1 MINSFIARGITSTC
15 KQNKV
20 TNEWLIL
27 NNDNNKN
34 NICYPIFFSNR
45 TLLSENFVT
54 IKLWQNLIDG
64 IFLLLNWVPIAEITR
79 QVPDLVATQ
88 IFIGEKL
95 IPKQWTLS
103 YFPFW
108 KRLSKGRPCIAS
120 LMSFCQG
127 CRIIIIQKFNNWLQL
142 FRDQSLIW
150 ISLGH
155 TD

>member
-1 MINSFIARGITSTC
+1 MIIIKIIFVIPYFFQTEHS
-15 KQNKV
+15 KV
-20 TNEWLIL
+20 
-27 NNDNNKN
+27 K
-34 NICYPIFFSNR
+34 
-45 TLLSENFVT
+45 TLS
-54 IKLWQNLIDG
+54 
-64 IFLLLNWVPIAEITR
+64 LLNCDKIWLMAYSYYWIEFQSLKLLDKYQTSW
-79 QVPDLVATQ
+79 QHK

-108 KRLSKGRPCIAS
+108 KRLSKGRLCIAS
-120 LMSFCQG
+120 LMSCCQG

-142 FRDQSLIW
+142 FQDQSLIW